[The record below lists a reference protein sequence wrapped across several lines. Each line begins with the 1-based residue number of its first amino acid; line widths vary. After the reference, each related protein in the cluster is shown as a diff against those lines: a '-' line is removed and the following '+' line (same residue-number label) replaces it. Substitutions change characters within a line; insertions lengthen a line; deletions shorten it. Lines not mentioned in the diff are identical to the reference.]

1 MTSSRDD
8 SLIGYN
14 VSGYCQAPCITHI
27 RRHNV
32 TALKYARLRINIRM
46 THSEIQFTVLWRALT
61 GISTTPP
68 ACRIRFA
75 ELQFYDNANL
85 LIFLPV
91 AGKPSERTRTIDELV
106 APWFAWPRTSK
117 SARGIRAFYVVR
129 GRMTGLIGMFGRNI
143 WSRSPRIDGTFP
155 STDTTPEYSYNRNWL
170 QTGVKRGGD
179 AGARYIRI
187 TMKYRPIIPGE
198 RWRKIVKAFF
208 HESFFES
215 TNRDLDI
222 PERSRMPKF
231 VIPLVPFI
239 RRLDWVN
246 WKYLATTVS
255 GARPFWR
262 PLRNTEDTKHR
273 GTLRLA
279 WAQAGAT
286 QGHKRERGG

>member
-1 MTSSRDD
+1 MHYTHSPTQCN
-8 SLIGYN
+8 G
-14 VSGYCQAPCITHI
+14 IT
-27 RRHNV
+27 
-32 TALKYARLRINIRM
+32 KYARLRINIRM

-61 GISTTPP
+61 GIFTTPFV
-68 ACRIRFA
+68 CRIRFA

-155 STDTTPEYSYNRNWL
+155 STTPEYSYNRNWL

-179 AGARYIRI
+179 ATHIYIYICI
-187 TMKYRPIIPGE
+187 TMKYRPIILGE
-198 RWRKIVKAFF
+198 RWRKMVKAFF
-208 HESFFES
+208 SRKPLCET

-222 PERSRMPKF
+222 PECSRMPKF
-231 VIPLVPFI
+231 DIPLVPFI

-255 GARPFWR
+255 GARSFWQL
-262 PLRNTEDTKHR
+262 PRNTEDTKHR

-279 WAQAGAT
+279 WAQTGAT

>member
-1 MTSSRDD
+1 M
-8 SLIGYN
+8 
-14 VSGYCQAPCITHI
+14 
-27 RRHNV
+27 
-32 TALKYARLRINIRM
+32 KINIRM
-46 THSEIQFTVLWRALT
+46 THREIQFTPAVLWRALA
-61 GISTTPP
+61 GISTTPS

-91 AGKPSERTRTIDELV
+91 ASKPSERTRTIDELV

-117 SARGIRAFYVVR
+117 SARGIHAFYVVR
-129 GRMTGLIGMFGRNI
+129 GRMTGLIGMFGWNI

-155 STDTTPEYSYNRNWL
+155 STDTTPEYSYNRNWV

-179 AGARYIRI
+179 ADDLYI
-187 TMKYRPIIPGE
+187 TMKCRSIIFRE
-198 RWRKIVKAFF
+198 RWRKMVKAFF
-208 HESFFES
+208 AKASL
-215 TNRDLDI
+215 RVDKACVDI
-222 PERSRMPKF
+222 LERSEFERLN
-231 VIPLVPFI
+231 PLYLSFGE
-239 RRLDWVN
+239 LDWVN

-262 PLRNTEDTKHR
+262 LPRNTEDTKHR